1 MGSIPMVPFKME
13 CSLVVGLFPYEE
25 RIDGS
30 NPSTPIIYRGVA
42 EEIRRR
48 TSNPQIV
55 GSSPTVPIII
65 NQGGVA

>member
-1 MGSIPMVPFKME
+1 MKHIFNSFTPII
-13 CSLVVGLFPYEE
+13 LQFPYEE

-30 NPSTPIIYRGVA
+30 NPSTPIIYRDVA